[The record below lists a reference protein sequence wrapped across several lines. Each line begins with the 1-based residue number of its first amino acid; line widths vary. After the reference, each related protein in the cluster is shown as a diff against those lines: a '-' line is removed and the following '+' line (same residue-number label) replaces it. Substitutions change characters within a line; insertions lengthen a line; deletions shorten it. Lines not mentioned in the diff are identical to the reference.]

1 MLGVGK
7 VGAERNCESNAPAP
21 FFSPA
26 IAEMPLARNIYT
38 LLIMLHI
45 DGIVWVS
52 GFWAGAIHLW
62 VAPLSNRK
70 KEMEKMGENSNM
82 VRINTR
88 IPRYLNDWMD
98 EQSAK
103 TGVPKSTQMLL
114 AMELYYNQ
122 KNAPTQMLEFARLLE
137 EAQKLN
143 DKLEEQE

>member
-1 MLGVGK
+1 MGVGIL
-7 VGAERNCESNAPAP
+7 GGSYSPM
-21 FFSPA
+21 FSS
-26 IAEMPLARNIYT
+26 
-38 LLIMLHI
+38 LIKLQ
-45 DGIVWVS
+45 
-52 GFWAGAIHLW
+52 
-62 VAPLSNRK
+62 

-137 EAQKLN
+137 EAQKLS
-143 DKLEEQE
+143 DKLDEQE